1 MKSVTDGTGILR
13 LVVVLLVGVAIPVAG
28 VAIYFVDKLLQLI
41 HPLFAGAF
49 WCGAIIVGYILYL
62 RWWYRQDRK
71 RKAERDEGRRRRE
84 EEREKYENRDFSED
98 EISKM
103 VDEFLKK
110 GGQKSLRIKLRRDPT
125 YTEIREAAVENA
137 VAEFLVSYKAFEKA
151 LHAASTS
158 DRFF

>member
-1 MKSVTDGTGILR
+1 MEEII
-13 LVVVLLVGVAIPVAG
+13 VLGVAIGVPVIGVIIYAIRSLLDSIYPNLGSYIAIAG
-28 VAIYFVDKLLQLI
+28 
-41 HPLFAGAF
+41 
-49 WCGAIIVGYILYL
+49 IIIGYILYL

-71 RKAERDEGRRRRE
+71 RKAERNEGRRRRE

-158 DRFF
+158 NRFF